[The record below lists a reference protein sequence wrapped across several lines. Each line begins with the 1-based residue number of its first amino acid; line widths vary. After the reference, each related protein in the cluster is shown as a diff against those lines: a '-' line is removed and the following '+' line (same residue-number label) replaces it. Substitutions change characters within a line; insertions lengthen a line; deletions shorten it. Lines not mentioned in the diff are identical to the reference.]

1 VAKHFEV
8 VLLWTILRLV
18 GFLILLTGCATKQIT
33 KPTRAPGAC
42 MTVTHFGQAC
52 KPNAKGYICD
62 KVQIAVKDDP
72 NCRQYDANILR
83 VK

>member
-1 VAKHFEV
+1 
-8 VLLWTILRLV
+8 
-18 GFLILLTGCATKQIT
+18 
-33 KPTRAPGAC
+33 

-52 KPNAKGYICD
+52 RANAKGYICD

-72 NCRQYDANILR
+72 TCRQYDMTVLR